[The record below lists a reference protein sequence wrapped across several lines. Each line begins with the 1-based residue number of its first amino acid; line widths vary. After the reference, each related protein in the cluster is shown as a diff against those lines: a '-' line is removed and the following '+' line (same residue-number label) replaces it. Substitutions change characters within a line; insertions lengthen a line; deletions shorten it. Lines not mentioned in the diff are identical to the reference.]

1 MFILLLIRSKIR
13 FFAKVIRL
21 SLFDDANILQY
32 CSITINTMQYCMFLI
47 FINTLILQYMTTE
60 ELFSKAEEVIKLLR
74 ESKLSNYVISKQ
86 THISQSTLGNYKN
99 GKTKPTPA
107 NTEILLQFFSS
118 ENALAIENEAIPLN
132 QNYIINVPLVN
143 QYAQAGYICGFQDAA
158 YIATLPTIPFIIDHE
173 AKGNY
178 VAFEVRGDSMNDGT
192 EESYLEGDRLL
203 CREIAPYLWAES
215 KLHIRKW
222 DFVIVHEGGILVK
235 RIIDHDVENHTITI
249 HSLNDMYPDRVID
262 LAEVKQIFNVIE
274 LQRPRRR

>member
-1 MFILLLIRSKIR
+1 MNKINIASLR
-13 FFAKVIRL
+13 KSLRL
-21 SLFDDANILQY
+21 RQKDFGEKIGIKQAYLSEIESGKKPL
-32 CSITINTMQYCMFLI
+32 
-47 FINTLILQYMTTE
+47 TE
-60 ELFSKAEEVIKLLR
+60 ELYNNIIEVFGMDKVS
-74 ESKLSNYVISKQ
+74 EYFIS
-86 THISQSTLGNYKN
+86 TNNSDIIANKN
-99 GKTKPTPA
+99 T
-107 NTEILLQFFSS
+107 
-118 ENALAIENEAIPLN
+118 NEAVPLN
-132 QNYIINVPLVN
+132 QNFIINVPLVN

-203 CREIAPYLWAES
+203 CREIASYLWAES

>member
-1 MFILLLIRSKIR
+1 MTLKERLFKLI
-13 FFAKVIRL
+13 
-21 SLFDDANILQY
+21 
-32 CSITINTMQYCMFLI
+32 
-47 FINTLILQYMTTE
+47 
-60 ELFSKAEEVIKLLR
+60 ELEGLNPNKFYIK
-74 ESKLSNYVISKQ
+74 
-86 THISQSTLGNYKN
+86 TGLGNGFLNTVGEKLRKPSIEKIEKN
-99 GKTKPTPA
+99 FPNWNIEWIIHEKGNPTVDNPRK
-107 NTEILLQFFSS
+107 ELDIL
-118 ENALAIENEAIPLN
+118 EAIPLN

-143 QYAQAGYICGFQDAA
+143 QYAQAGYLCGYQDAA

-203 CREIAPYLWAES
+203 CREIAPYLWVES

-222 DFVIVHEGGILVK
+222 DFVIVHEDGILIK
-235 RIIDHDVENHTITI
+235 RIIDHNVENHTITI

-262 LAEVKQIFNVIE
+262 LAEVRQIFNVIE

>member
-1 MFILLLIRSKIR
+1 MTLKERMFYLIEKEGLNPNQFYTISGLGNGDLNNVGESFRKPTIEKIKKSFPHWNMDWILYEKGEPI
-13 FFAKVIRL
+13 
-21 SLFDDANILQY
+21 
-32 CSITINTMQYCMFLI
+32 
-47 FINTLILQYMTTE
+47 
-60 ELFSKAEEVIKLLR
+60 
-74 ESKLSNYVISKQ
+74 SNISKEN
-86 THISQSTLGNYKN
+86 I
-99 GKTKPTPA
+99 
-107 NTEILLQFFSS
+107 EIL
-118 ENALAIENEAIPLN
+118 EAIPLN

-143 QYAQAGYICGFQDAA
+143 QYAQAGYLCGFQDAA

-222 DFVIVHEGGILVK
+222 DFVIVHEDGILVK
-235 RIIDHDVENHTITI
+235 RIIDHNVENHTITI

-262 LAEVKQIFNVIE
+262 LAEVRQIFNVIE

>member
-1 MFILLLIRSKIR
+1 MNKINIASLR
-13 FFAKVIRL
+13 KSLRL
-21 SLFDDANILQY
+21 RQKDFGEKIGIKQAYLSEIESGKKPL
-32 CSITINTMQYCMFLI
+32 
-47 FINTLILQYMTTE
+47 TE
-60 ELFSKAEEVIKLLR
+60 ELYNNIIEVFGMDKVS
-74 ESKLSNYVISKQ
+74 EHFIS
-86 THISQSTLGNYKN
+86 TNDSDIIANKN
-99 GKTKPTPA
+99 T
-107 NTEILLQFFSS
+107 
-118 ENALAIENEAIPLN
+118 NEAVPLN

-235 RIIDHDVENHTITI
+235 RIIDHNVENHTITI

>member
-1 MFILLLIRSKIR
+1 MNKINIASLR
-13 FFAKVIRL
+13 KSLRL
-21 SLFDDANILQY
+21 RQKDFGEKIGIKQAYLSEIESGKKPL
-32 CSITINTMQYCMFLI
+32 
-47 FINTLILQYMTTE
+47 TE
-60 ELFSKAEEVIKLLR
+60 ELYNNIIAVFGMDKVSEHF
-74 ESKLSNYVISKQ
+74 IS
-86 THISQSTLGNYKN
+86 TNDSDIIANKN
-99 GKTKPTPA
+99 T
-107 NTEILLQFFSS
+107 
-118 ENALAIENEAIPLN
+118 NEAVPLN
-132 QNYIINVPLVN
+132 QNFIINVPLVN

>member
-1 MFILLLIRSKIR
+1 MTLKERMFYLIEKEGLNPNQFYTISGLGNGYLNTVGESFRKPTIEKIKKSFPHWNMDWILYEKGEPI
-13 FFAKVIRL
+13 
-21 SLFDDANILQY
+21 
-32 CSITINTMQYCMFLI
+32 
-47 FINTLILQYMTTE
+47 
-60 ELFSKAEEVIKLLR
+60 
-74 ESKLSNYVISKQ
+74 SNISKEN
-86 THISQSTLGNYKN
+86 I
-99 GKTKPTPA
+99 
-107 NTEILLQFFSS
+107 EIL
-118 ENALAIENEAIPLN
+118 EAIPLN

-143 QYAQAGYICGFQDAA
+143 QYAQAGYLCGFQDAA

-222 DFVIVHEGGILVK
+222 DFVIVHEDGILVK
-235 RIIDHDVENHTITI
+235 RIIDHNVENHTITI

-262 LAEVKQIFNVIE
+262 LAEVRQIFNVIE

>member
-1 MFILLLIRSKIR
+1 MTLKERMFYLIEKEGLNPNQFYTISGLGNGYLNNVGESFRKPTIEKIKKSFPHWNMDWILYEKGEPI
-13 FFAKVIRL
+13 
-21 SLFDDANILQY
+21 
-32 CSITINTMQYCMFLI
+32 
-47 FINTLILQYMTTE
+47 
-60 ELFSKAEEVIKLLR
+60 
-74 ESKLSNYVISKQ
+74 SNISKEN
-86 THISQSTLGNYKN
+86 I
-99 GKTKPTPA
+99 
-107 NTEILLQFFSS
+107 EIL
-118 ENALAIENEAIPLN
+118 EAIPLN

-143 QYAQAGYICGFQDAA
+143 QYAQAGYLCGFQDAA

-222 DFVIVHEGGILVK
+222 DFVIVHEDGILVK
-235 RIIDHDVENHTITI
+235 QIIDHNVENHTITI

-262 LAEVKQIFNVIE
+262 LAEVRQIFNVIE

>member
-1 MFILLLIRSKIR
+1 MTLKERMFYLIKKEGLNPNQ
-13 FFAKVIRL
+13 F
-21 SLFDDANILQY
+21 Y
-32 CSITINTMQYCMFLI
+32 TI
-47 FINTLILQYMTTE
+47 
-60 ELFSKAEEVIKLLR
+60 SG
-74 ESKLSNYVISKQ
+74 
-86 THISQSTLGNYKN
+86 LGNGYLN
-99 GKTKPTPA
+99 NVGESFRKPTIEKIQKNFPHW
-107 NTEILLQFFSS
+107 NMDWILYEKGEPTIDLPKD
-118 ENALAIENEAIPLN
+118 NIENLEAIPLN

-235 RIIDHDVENHTITI
+235 RIIDHNVENHTITI

>member
-1 MFILLLIRSKIR
+1 MTLKERMFYLIEKEGLNPNQFYTISGLGNAYLNNLGESFRMPTIEKIIKSFPHWNMDWILYEKGEPI
-13 FFAKVIRL
+13 
-21 SLFDDANILQY
+21 
-32 CSITINTMQYCMFLI
+32 
-47 FINTLILQYMTTE
+47 
-60 ELFSKAEEVIKLLR
+60 
-74 ESKLSNYVISKQ
+74 SNISKEN
-86 THISQSTLGNYKN
+86 I
-99 GKTKPTPA
+99 
-107 NTEILLQFFSS
+107 EIL
-118 ENALAIENEAIPLN
+118 EAIPLN

-143 QYAQAGYICGFQDAA
+143 QYAQAGYLCGFQDAA

-222 DFVIVHEGGILVK
+222 DFVIVHEDGILVK
-235 RIIDHDVENHTITI
+235 RIIDHNVENHTITI

-262 LAEVKQIFNVIE
+262 LAEVRQIFNVIE